1 MFRSTLRR
9 FKYGCFLAAVTA
21 LSPLPALA
29 EKPIFGKISLAPGFP
44 PSAAAVTGYTSGS
57 TSLPAI
63 VAARDRH
70 GNPCLGFA
78 DSAPDFVLVLEK
90 DFPRLK
96 VQIDSRGK
104 DTTLA
109 IKGPGGVVRC
119 GDDTDKN
126 KDASIEDSDWKA
138 GEYSIWVGAIEP
150 GPSVDYKLSVVQP

>member
-1 MFRSTLRR
+1 MRTLRR

-21 LSPLPALA
+21 VSAIPALA
-29 EKPIFGKISLAPGFP
+29 EKPIFGKLSLAPGFP

-63 VAARDRH
+63 VANRDRH

-78 DSAPDFVLVLEK
+78 DSAPDLVLVLEK
-90 DFPRLK
+90 DFPRLR
-96 VQIDSRGK
+96 VQVDSKRK

-109 IKGPGGVVRC
+109 IIGPGGVVRC
-119 GDDTDKN
+119 GDDTGKN

-138 GEYSIWVGAIEP
+138 GPYSVWVGSIEP
-150 GPSVDYKLSVVQP
+150 GPSVDYKLTVVQP

>member
-1 MFRSTLRR
+1 MRTLRR
-9 FKYGCFLAAVTA
+9 FKYGFFLAAVTA
-21 LSPLPALA
+21 LSTIPALA

-44 PSAAAVTGYTSGS
+44 PSAGAVTGYTSGS

-63 VAARDRH
+63 VASRDRH

-78 DSAPDFVLVLEK
+78 DSAPDLVIVLEK
-90 DFPRLK
+90 DFPRLR
-96 VQIDSRGK
+96 VQVDSKRK

-109 IKGPGGVVRC
+109 IRGPGGVVRC
-119 GDDTDKN
+119 GDDTGKN

-138 GEYSIWVGAIEP
+138 GEYSVWVGAIEP